1 MRKIHPVIL
10 SGGTGSRLWPLSRQ
24 SFPKQLLP
32 LIGPQTML
40 QQTARR
46 VEDESKFHPLTVIA
60 NVEHRFVIAEQLQ
73 HAGARVARIVLEPVA
88 RNTAAA
94 IATAALLALQDDD
107 EALLLVMPADHAIPD
122 LPEFVATVLSAVEAA
137 RQGALTLFGIP
148 PDSPAT
154 CYGYIKPGRRLCNG
168 VRRVAEFA
176 EKPDRAR
183 AQTYVGSG
191 EYLWNSGVFLL
202 PARGVVAELERHEPE
217 LLAAVRGAIAEAI
230 VDLDFLRLDAKR
242 FSEAPSISFDH
253 AILERTDRAAVVPSR
268 FRWSDVGAWSA
279 LWELGEG
286 DCRGNV
292 LLGEVVAQ
300 DTTGSYV
307 RSDGPLI
314 AAVGVEDLI
323 IVATPDAVLVTR
335 RGADQEVKLLVEKL
349 RASNHAAATQT
360 RRVHR
365 PWGWYEGLHSGERFQ
380 VKRITVNPGGK
391 LSLQKHMHRAEHWV
405 VVTGTADVE
414 VNGGSRLVTEN
425 ESVYIPLGAIHR
437 LSNPGVVPLNLI
449 EVQSGAYLGEDDIL
463 RLEDAYMRS

>member
-46 VEDESKFHPLTVIA
+46 VADESKFHPLTVIA

-73 HAGARVARIVLEPVA
+73 DAGARVARIVLEPVA

-122 LPEFVATVLSAVEAA
+122 EAEFTATVMSAIEAA
-137 RQGALTLFGIP
+137 SQGALALFGIA
-148 PDSPAT
+148 PDRPAT
-154 CYGYIKPGRRLCNG
+154 CYGYIKLGPPLHDS

-176 EKPDRAR
+176 EKPDLAR
-183 AQTYVGSG
+183 AEAYIRSG

-202 PARGVVAELERHEPE
+202 PAEGVVAELERHEPD
-217 LLAAVRGAIAEAI
+217 LLAAVRGAIAAAV
-230 VDLDFLRLDAKR
+230 VDLDFFRLDPQR
-242 FSEAPSISFDH
+242 FSEAPSISFDR
-253 AILERTDRAAVVPSR
+253 AILERTDRAAVVPSS

-279 LWELGEG
+279 LWELGER
-286 DCRGNV
+286 DSRGN
-292 LLGEVVAQ
+292 LLIGDVVAQ
-300 DTTGSYV
+300 DTTGCYV

-314 AAVGVEDLI
+314 ATVGVEDLI
-323 IVATPDAVLVTR
+323 IVATPDAVLVVHR
-335 RGADQEVKLLVEKL
+335 DADQEVKPLVEKL
-349 RASNHAAATQT
+349 RGSNHATATQT
-360 RRVHR
+360 RRVYR

-380 VKRITVNPGGK
+380 VKRITVIPGGK

-405 VVTGTADVE
+405 VVTGTAEVV
-414 VNGGSRLVTEN
+414 VNGGSRLLSEN

-437 LSNPGVVPLNLI
+437 LSNPGMVPLNLI

-463 RLEDAYMRS
+463 RLDDAYMRS